1 MSPPTRMI
9 KSFLIPLVGLLLA
22 REIVHS
28 GRFYMHGSEMMWV
41 TIEFYRLKKTFF
53 TSLLIEGHA
62 HNQCVTQLLSNN
74 LAMYNLLY

>member
-28 GRFYMHGSEMMWV
+28 GRFYMQWEWDDVGDDWV
-41 TIEFYRLKKTFF
+41 LSIKENIFHLFIDRRPCTQSMCDTI
-53 TSLLIEGHA
+53 I
-62 HNQCVTQLLSNN
+62 V
-74 LAMYNLLY
+74 